1 MRSLLTAAALAAV
14 LALAVGTAGGARS
27 AACTLSSFN
36 GTFKV
41 VPGSAGA
48 GNIVYKL
55 RLVNNSG
62 STCAFSTAPALRLLD
77 KYGHALPTHAKFPP
91 NLVATIN
98 IAPGKAA
105 IATARFSPD
114 IPSGGEPQNGPCE
127 KRAFKLRVGL
137 GPTNALRVPVK
148 PPTRVCG
155 RGSMVFRA
163 IHQGP

>member
-1 MRSLLTAAALAAV
+1 VRSLVVLAAV
-14 LALAVGTAGGARS
+14 LASVLAGGTAGGARS
-27 AACTLSSFN
+27 AACTLSSFT

-55 RLVNNSG
+55 RLVNHSG
-62 STCAFSTAPALRLLD
+62 STCAFSTSPALRLLD
-77 KYGHALPTHAKFPP
+77 KHGHALPTHAKFPP
-91 NLVATIN
+91 KLIATIN

-114 IPSGGEPQNGPCE
+114 IPSRGEPLNGPCE

-137 GPTNALRVPVK
+137 GPTNALKVPIK
-148 PPTRVCG
+148 PPTMVCG

-163 IHQGP
+163 IHQGS